1 MLFDVNCSNI
11 FSDLSPQVEEIK
23 AKIDKWNLIKLE
35 SFCTAE
41 TTIDKM
47 KDELQNGRKH
57 LQMI

>member
-11 FSDLSPQVEEIK
+11 FLDLSPQVEEIK
-23 AKIDKWNLIKLE
+23 AKIDIWNLIKLE

-47 KDELQNGRKH
+47 KAELQNGRKH